1 MRQLVP
7 RGTPRNP
14 SRRAQEGSFGSERV
28 FKQRQLYMSVAGRG
42 SFKRACKQKTALNE
56 CCRKR
61 PVYQL
66 VLRARGEEGHQET

>member
-28 FKQRQLYMSVAGRG
+28 FKRRQLYMSVAGRG
-42 SFKRACKQKTALNE
+42 SFKRVLQEEASVSASSKS
-56 CCRKR
+56 KR
-61 PVYQL
+61 
-66 VLRARGEEGHQET
+66 